1 MSAVLTEPDK
11 PVVVNRCKID
21 EVFGGPFIELLTLAP
36 KNPVVRGL
44 ILSQTRK
51 LPGPECETFEQ
62 IKAWVETTCDKRLR
76 PPNAIRGPSGDGI
89 VIRVEF
95 SETENGRAHYS
106 VSRSGS
112 DDFALDENELL
123 DMVREAIEAGG
134 GVDAVV
140 ERIAQEIDDDAW
152 NRCNPNLD
160 NYGDYDYE
168 DHDSGDSS
176 DAEVEFSRTQVRD
189 RLLRFLRD
197 RHPDLLEDLA

>member
-1 MSAVLTEPDK
+1 MNAVLTEPDK

-21 EVFGGPFIELLTLAP
+21 EVFGGPFIELIALAP

-76 PPNAIRGPSGDGI
+76 PPNDTHAPSGDGI
-89 VIRVEF
+89 EIKVGF

-112 DDFALDENELL
+112 DDFALEEDELL
-123 DMVREAIEAGG
+123 DMVREAIGAGG

-140 ERIAQEIDDDAW
+140 
-152 NRCNPNLD
+152 
-160 NYGDYDYE
+160 
-168 DHDSGDSS
+168 
-176 DAEVEFSRTQVRD
+176 
-189 RLLRFLRD
+189 
-197 RHPDLLEDLA
+197 

>member
-11 PVVVNRCKID
+11 PVNRCKID
-21 EVFGGPFIELLTLAP
+21 EVFGGSFIELIALAP

-62 IKAWVETTCDKRLR
+62 IKAWVETTCDRRFR
-76 PPNAIRGPSGDGI
+76 PPNETRAPSGDGI
-89 VIRVEF
+89 VIKVEF

-112 DDFALDENELL
+112 DDFALDEDELL
-123 DMVREAIEAGG
+123 DMVREVIGAGG

-140 ERIAQEIDDDAW
+140 ERIAQEIDDEAW
-152 NRCNPNLD
+152 DRCDPSLD

-168 DHDSGDSS
+168 EHDSGDSS
-176 DAEVEFSRTQVRD
+176 NAEIEFSRAQVRD
-189 RLLRFLRD
+189 RLLGFLR
-197 RHPDLLEDLA
+197 RNHPDLLEDLV

>member
-1 MSAVLTEPDK
+1 MSAVLTEPEK
-11 PVVVNRCKID
+11 PMVANRCKID

-62 IKAWVETTCDKRLR
+62 IKAWVETTCDRRLR
-76 PPNAIRGPSGDGI
+76 PPNGARAPSGEGI

-106 VSRSGS
+106 VSRSGD
-112 DDFALDENELL
+112 DDFALDEDELL
-123 DMVREAIEAGG
+123 AFVREAIADRD
-134 GVDAVV
+134 GVDEVV
-140 ERIAQEIDDDAW
+140 EKIAQEIDDDAW
-152 NRCNPNLD
+152 DRCNPSLD

-168 DHDSGDSS
+168 EHESGDST
-176 DAEVEFSRTQVRD
+176 DAEIEFSRAQVRD
-189 RLLRFLRD
+189 RLIGFLR
-197 RHPDLLEDLA
+197 RNHPDLLEDLA